1 MKEESVSKVSSELA
15 SEYFRQRNSLTKY
28 DLSKEEPAEIQLSL
42 AFRSFSSESASRELK
57 LSFPYQKSRTAPLIR
72 ESASIF
78 PRESKIVRILLHQNR
93 NQAAE
98 RELSRR
104 TASKPASKTKAAPA
118 QESPRQRNPPHCDPL
133 LQAAPHRSRSRQ
145 AASPEQAHLHSPTRN
160 AHPNLQPG
168 LHRASPQQK
177 HLSKDTSSV
186 LHNQKAR
193 IWFSTNNEVKLPSDQ
208 IEQYWPHDR
217 ELKIK
222 QTVAAQLAKTASKN
236 EQLHRVAPQ
245 LLEFTY
251 SSQCTRAPWSME
263 SGGFAS
269 ISQAGE
275 TIHTCRGDSHLE
287 AVSHNMP
294 KGGFSQ
300 LLCQTRLQ
308 TSALIK
314 MFLSYQS
321 RLLAVRGPQQDKTN
335 LSRDG
340 LNPAHVP
347 LHG

>member
-1 MKEESVSKVSSELA
+1 
-15 SEYFRQRNSLTKY
+15 
-28 DLSKEEPAEIQLSL
+28 
-42 AFRSFSSESASRELK
+42 
-57 LSFPYQKSRTAPLIR
+57 
-72 ESASIF
+72 
-78 PRESKIVRILLHQNR
+78 
-93 NQAAE
+93 
-98 RELSRR
+98 
-104 TASKPASKTKAAPA
+104 
-118 QESPRQRNPPHCDPL
+118 
-133 LQAAPHRSRSRQ
+133 
-145 AASPEQAHLHSPTRN
+145 
-160 AHPNLQPG
+160 
-168 LHRASPQQK
+168 
-177 HLSKDTSSV
+177 
-186 LHNQKAR
+186 
-193 IWFSTNNEVKLPSDQ
+193 
-208 IEQYWPHDR
+208 
-217 ELKIK
+217 
-222 QTVAAQLAKTASKN
+222 
-236 EQLHRVAPQ
+236 
-245 LLEFTY
+245 
-251 SSQCTRAPWSME
+251 ME

-340 LNPAHVP
+340 LNPAQVP

>member
-1 MKEESVSKVSSELA
+1 MRKLENQGQRTKQGGGKRAMQENSEGISEQSEL
-15 SEYFRQRNSLTKY
+15 
-28 DLSKEEPAEIQLSL
+28 
-42 AFRSFSSESASRELK
+42 RS
-57 LSFPYQKSRTAPLIR
+57 T
-72 ESASIF
+72 
-78 PRESKIVRILLHQNR
+78 
-93 NQAAE
+93 NQE
-98 RELSRR
+98 
-104 TASKPASKTKAAPA
+104 
-118 QESPRQRNPPHCDPL
+118 
-133 LQAAPHRSRSRQ
+133 LQAAKLPCSEQLPQARSSRF
-145 AASPEQAHLHSPTRN
+145 STFPCFSVIFFRKSLPESQNPNFPTRN
-160 AHPNLQPG
+160 QPRHHRNEHQSQIPVEKTVKSEKRETENNQGREHHQAAHTEHTRPAHPSQHPQPSQQAPHSAPGSTQPSTTPSIYQGSQLRLPGGILDTRQRAKNKINEESSASKNLQP
-168 LHRASPQQK
+168 
-177 HLSKDTSSV
+177 
-186 LHNQKAR
+186 N
-193 IWFSTNNEVKLPSDQ
+193 I
-208 IEQYWPHDR
+208 QY
-217 ELKIK
+217 EYFY
-222 QTVAAQLAKTASKN
+222 
-236 EQLHRVAPQ
+236 RVAPQ